1 MIDLSKGIKECYT
14 FDDVLLVPNYSEV
27 LPKEVSLKTKLTKNI
42 TLNAP
47 ILSAAMDT
55 VTESKMA
62 IAVARMGGIGI
73 IHKNL
78 SIEMQAY
85 EVSKVK
91 RVESKII
98 ENPFT
103 VKENDSISKVL
114 EYADTFNISG
124 LPVVDE
130 NNNLKGIV
138 TNRDIKFVDDKNT
151 LVKDVMTVKVITGKY
166 GINLNEA
173 RNILIDNKIE
183 KLPIVDENNKLKGL
197 INLRDLENIKN
208 YPDACKDNQGRL
220 RVGAAVS
227 CSNDV
232 YDRVKALYE
241 ANVDVI
247 VVDSAHGHS
256 KNILEV
262 IKNIKK
268 MYPNLDLIGGNVV
281 TSEACQALIEAG
293 VDAVKVGIGPGSIC
307 TTRVVSGVG
316 MPQLS
321 AVNECALY
329 CNKYNIPVIADGGIK
344 LSGDIVKAIAC
355 GASVVM
361 LGSLLA
367 GCKEA
372 PGEEIIYNGRRYKT
386 YRGMGSLGAMQKGS
400 ADRYFQ
406 SKDTELK
413 KLVPEG
419 IEGRVPYKGEA
430 SEVIYQLL
438 GGLRSGMGYCGS
450 KDFEQLWEKAKFIRI
465 SSSGLKESHPHDVEL
480 TKEAP
485 NYSR

>member
-1 MIDLSKGIKECYT
+1 MVDLSKGIQESYT

-27 LPKEVSLKTKLTKNI
+27 LPKEVSLKTNLTKNI
-42 TLNAP
+42 VLNTP

-55 VTESKMA
+55 VTEAKMA

-103 VKENDSISKVL
+103 VKEYDTIAKVF
-114 EYADTFNISG
+114 EYAELYNISG
-124 LPVVDE
+124 LPVVDDD
-130 NNNLKGIV
+130 NNLKGIV
-138 TNRDIKFVDDKNT
+138 TNRDIKFVEDKNT
-151 LVKDVMTVKVITGKY
+151 LVKDVMTIKVITGRY
-166 GINLNEA
+166 GIDISEA
-173 RNILIDNKIE
+173 RDILINNKIE

-208 YPDACKDNQGRL
+208 YPDACKDKEGRL

-227 CSNDV
+227 CSADV

-241 ANVDVI
+241 AGVDVI

-256 KNILEV
+256 KNILDV
-262 IKNIKK
+262 IRKIKA
-268 MYPNLDLIGGNVV
+268 MYPTLDIIGGNVV
-281 TSEACQALIEAG
+281 TKEACKALIEAG

-307 TTRVVSGVG
+307 TTRVVAGVG

-329 CNKYNIPVIADGGIK
+329 CRKYNIPVIADGGIK
-344 LSGDIVKAIAC
+344 LSGDIVKAMAS

-386 YRGMGSLGAMQKGS
+386 YRGMGSLGAMQNGS

-406 SKDTELK
+406 SKNTELK

-430 SEVIYQLL
+430 SDVIYQLL

-450 KDFEQLWEKAKFIRI
+450 KNFEELWEKARFVRI
-465 SSSGLKESHPHDVEL
+465 SANGLKESHPHDVEL

>member
-103 VKENDSISKVL
+103 VKENDTISKVL

-419 IEGRVPYKGEA
+419 IEGRVPYKGEV

>member
-1 MIDLSKGIKECYT
+1 MVDLSKGIKECYT
-14 FDDVLLVPNYSEV
+14 FDDVLLVPNYSCV

-55 VTESKMA
+55 VTEARMA
-62 IAVARMGGIGI
+62 IALARMGGIGI

-78 SIEMQAY
+78 SIEKQAY

-103 VKENDSISKVL
+103 VFEDDPISKVF
-114 EYADTFNISG
+114 EYKEIYNISG
-124 LPVVDE
+124 LPVVDKD
-130 NNNLKGIV
+130 NNLKGII
-138 TNRDIKFVDDKNT
+138 TSRDVKYIDDLT
-151 LVKDVMTVKVITGKY
+151 TPVKKAMTVKVITGNY
-166 GINLNEA
+166 GIDVSEA
-173 RNILIDNKIE
+173 RNILINNKIE
-183 KLPIVDENNKLKGL
+183 KLPIVDKDNKLKGL
-197 INLRDLENIKN
+197 VNLRDLDNLKN
-208 YPDACKDNQGRL
+208 YPDACKDAEGRL

-227 CSNDV
+227 CSSDV

-241 ANVDVI
+241 AGVDVI

-256 KNILEV
+256 QGVLNV
-262 IKNIKK
+262 IKEIRRL
-268 MYPNLDLIGGNVV
+268 YPKLDIIGGNIV
-281 TSEACQALIEAG
+281 TVEACKALIEAG
-293 VDAVKVGIGPGSIC
+293 CDAVKVGIGPGSIC
-307 TTRVVSGVG
+307 TTRVVAGVG
-316 MPQLS
+316 KPQLS
-321 AVNECALY
+321 AVNECAVY
-329 CNKYNIPVIADGGIK
+329 CNSVGIPVIADGGIK
-344 LSGDIVKAIAC
+344 LSGDIVKAMAA

-372 PGEEIIYNGRRYKT
+372 PGEEIIYNGRRYKA
-386 YRGMGSLGAMQKGS
+386 YRGMGSLGAMHAGS

-406 SKDTELK
+406 NKNAELK

-419 IEGRVPYKGEA
+419 IEGRVPYKGEVA
-430 SEVIYQLL
+430 DVVYQLL

-450 KDFEQLWEKAKFIRI
+450 KTIEELWEKANFVRI
-465 SSSGLKESHPHDVEL
+465 SSNGLKESHPHDVEL